1 MAERTPQKKKPIS
14 KRIQQAQS
22 TFLLET
28 GQSALES
35 LNAREAEFI
44 ISCIRENTKMCHVLA
59 ELIKNGTVNKM
70 LHGETF
76 AEAVKERLL
85 PSTWT
90 RQKWKSFGGKY
101 AQTALRHLLGD
112 TRYTNFTTAMG
123 NLAADDIEGLATLE
137 ADLVRFALNVRAID
151 AFPTEGP
158 AWRKEVVFLE
168 TIGIRYR
175 EQGQRLAA
183 WNELE
188 PMAWGV
194 FSISVSTTTFTCI
207 WFPGHIFPLKV
218 EKDLLEE
225 GFHIEGNYHVED
237 AILVLTESKMRI
249 PLAKMMTK
257 HEPSLRWP
265 ITPEHWTYPASPS
278 TPSQSVCTDASV
290 PSPGEVGSNAG
301 LSGDGAVESP
311 PAAVVTS
318 SPVSP
323 PRGSKRRSDGS
334 PVVGDVTAPPQE
346 SQEDGSVIDMAVLP
360 EDVSSGEVFT
370 APQGDGSVTGVVMP
384 PPA

>member
-22 TFLLET
+22 AFLVET

-44 ISCIRENTKMCHVLA
+44 ITCIRENSKMCHVLA
-59 ELIKNGTVNKM
+59 ELIKNGTVAKM
-70 LHGETF
+70 LSGETF

-85 PSTWT
+85 PTSWAKG
-90 RQKWKSFGGKY
+90 KWKSFGGKY

-123 NLAADDIEGLATLE
+123 NLAADNIEAPATLE

-168 TIGIRYR
+168 TIGIRYQ

-207 WFPGHIFPLKV
+207 WFPEHIFPLPV
-218 EKDLLEE
+218 QKDLLEG

-265 ITPEHWTYPASPS
+265 ITPEHWTLPASPG
-278 TPSQSVCTDASV
+278 TPSQSVCTDVSA
-290 PSPGEVGSNAG
+290 PSPGEVGSSAG

-323 PRGSKRRSDGS
+323 PRGVKRRADGS
-334 PVVGDVTAPPQE
+334 PVVGDVTAPPP
-346 SQEDGSVIDMAVLP
+346 EDESVIDMLAVLP

-370 APQGDGSVTGVVMP
+370 APEGDGSVTDVVMP
-384 PPA
+384 PST